1 MHCSINFSNCKFKW
15 KKRFW
20 EFLFV
25 ISFVP
30 AKNYLFKVS
39 NLRTRVMCE
48 SCLILRMLILTIFN
62 IKDVSGVFLV
72 SLLLTVNIFQTL
84 FQLLTVNRQTFAW
97 FISNR
102 QTHLKTK
109 SDISCLTYYLK
120 CEQIFLTNS
129 IWTYTITTLW
139 VNQWE
144 IIAKE
149 FTSEHDSGKKNAAHI
164 QNNLLYVHLSLY
176 RFCLLEDKL
185 DNWL

>member
-1 MHCSINFSNCKFKW
+1 MW
-15 KKRFW
+15 K
-20 EFLFV
+20 L
-25 ISFVP
+25 
-30 AKNYLFKVS
+30 
-39 NLRTRVMCE
+39 
-48 SCLILRMLILTIFN
+48 FN
-62 IKDVSGVFLV
+62 IKNVNINDVNGVFLV

-84 FQLLTVNRQTFAW
+84 FQLLTVNRQTLAW

-109 SDISCLTYYLK
+109 SGISCLTYYLK

-149 FTSEHDSGKKNAAHI
+149 FTSEHDSGKKKM
-164 QNNLLYVHLSLY
+164 QLLFKITCCMYI
-176 RFCLLEDKL
+176 CLFTDFAC
-185 DNWL
+185 

>member
-1 MHCSINFSNCKFKW
+1 MW
-15 KKRFW
+15 K
-20 EFLFV
+20 L
-25 ISFVP
+25 
-30 AKNYLFKVS
+30 
-39 NLRTRVMCE
+39 
-48 SCLILRMLILTIFN
+48 FN
-62 IKDVSGVFLV
+62 IKNVNINDVNGVFLV

-84 FQLLTVNRQTFAW
+84 FQLLTVDRQTLAW

-109 SDISCLTYYLK
+109 SGISCLTYYLK

-149 FTSEHDSGKKNAAHI
+149 FTSEHDSGKKKMQLTFKI
-164 QNNLLYVHLSLY
+164 TCCMYI
-176 RFCLLEDKL
+176 CLFTDFAC
-185 DNWL
+185 